1 MDQKLKHLE
10 FIHSTINRMAN
21 NSFLIK
27 AWSVTLVSGAFV
39 LSAKDTNV
47 KYIVIAYIPT
57 LFFWFLDAY
66 FLWQER
72 IFRDHYDYV
81 RTHEVSKIDFSM
93 KPEKLSKKSTFWY
106 SFLSTTLILYY
117 VGIFVTLL
125 VVMYLIK

>member
-1 MDQKLKHLE
+1 MEQKLKHLE

-39 LSAKDTNV
+39 LSARDSNI
-47 KYIVIAYIPT
+47 KYVLLACIPT
-57 LFFWFLDAY
+57 FFFWCLDAY

-93 KPEKLSKKSTFWY
+93 KPEKISKSSTFLHAFV
-106 SFLSTTLILYY
+106 SKTLLLYY
-117 VGIFVTLL
+117 LGIFVTLL
-125 VVMYLIK
+125 LVMYLI